1 MIINGI
7 EISGGGGSAGTSGSS
22 GSSGSAG
29 TSGISQINVDGGSP
43 SSTYGGTITLDG
55 GGV

>member
-7 EISGGGGSAGTSGSS
+7 EIG
-22 GSSGSAG
+22 
-29 TSGISQINVDGGSP
+29 GISQLDIDGGTP
-43 SSTYGGTITLDG
+43 SAVYGGTITLDG